1 MSTMPPQA
9 LGLEDQARAA
19 RLALAVFDDDRQRYD
34 AAMKDA
40 LGAGPELVYALT
52 RNWIQA
58 LVEHQGTARA
68 RVRVERILA
77 GITEHYAELAEQ
89 KPPMPDAADDFD
101 PEGDEPW

>member
-9 LGLEDQARAA
+9 LSLEDQARAA

-34 AAMKDA
+34 TAMKDA
-40 LGAGPELVYALT
+40 LGSGPELVYALT

-77 GITEHYAELAEQ
+77 GIAEHQEELGCCA
-89 KPPMPDAADDFD
+89 PVVDPTSD
-101 PEGDEPW
+101 PECDEPW